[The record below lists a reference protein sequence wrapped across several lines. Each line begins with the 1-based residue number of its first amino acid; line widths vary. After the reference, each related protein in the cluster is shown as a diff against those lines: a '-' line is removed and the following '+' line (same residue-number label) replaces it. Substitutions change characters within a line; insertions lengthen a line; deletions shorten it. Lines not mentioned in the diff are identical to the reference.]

1 MTIVRTNLRTSTVA
15 LVALGTLA
23 LAPVIGSVSAS
34 ASTERPQFADL
45 IESNSQAVVNIRTKT
60 MASTTGRSPHP
71 GPSVAPG
78 TPFDDFFRRFF
89 EQMPQ
94 GAPGGPGGREAIGQG
109 SGFII
114 SADGHVVTNNHVIDS
129 ANEISVTTNDGK
141 SYAATLL
148 GADPKTD
155 LALLKIDS
163 DEPLA
168 FVKFGDS
175 DSARAGDW
183 VLAIGN
189 PFGLGG
195 SATAGIISA
204 RGRDLQAGPYDD
216 FIQIDAP
223 INRGNSGGPVF
234 NTEGEVIGVNTMIYS
249 PNGGNVGI
257 GFAIPSAQAASVVAD
272 LRENGSVERG
282 WLGVQIQG
290 MSEEIAD
297 SLGLEDERGALIARV
312 ESGSPAES
320 AGLKSGDVILEF
332 DGREIETV
340 RDLTRLVAA
349 AGIDDSVELGLWR
362 DGKRRSR
369 DVRIGRQADEPVQLA
384 TAAPKPGRLGLDL
397 SPLTPETRRQFG
409 IPEEVDGALV
419 VGVDPRGPAAR
430 EGLRPGDVISMVNQA
445 SVTTPDDVRE
455 KLDSAA
461 EGDRD
466 HVLFRVERNGG
477 SRFVAMKLA

>member
-1 MTIVRTNLRTSTVA
+1 MTISRTKLRNSTLA
-15 LVALGTLA
+15 LIALGTLA
-23 LAPVIGSVSAS
+23 LAPVAGSVS

-45 IESNSQAVVNIRTKT
+45 VERNSQAVVNIRTTIK
-60 MASTTGRSPHP
+60 ARTTGEPANR
-71 GPSVAPG
+71 GPSAAPG
-78 TPFDDFFRRFF
+78 APFDEFFRRFF

-94 GAPGGPGGREAIGQG
+94 GAPGGPGGREAVGQG
-109 SGFII
+109 SGFIV
-114 SADGHVVTNNHVIDS
+114 SAEGHVVTNNHVIDG
-129 ANEISVTTNDGK
+129 ANEIGVTTNDGK
-141 SYAATLL
+141 SYVATLL

-163 DEPLA
+163 DEPLS

-175 DSARAGDW
+175 DVARAGDW

-223 INRGNSGGPVF
+223 INRGNSGGPIF

-272 LRENGSVERG
+272 LRENGAVERG

-312 ESGSPAES
+312 EPGGPAETS
-320 AGLKSGDVILEF
+320 GLKSGDVILEF
-332 DGREIETV
+332 DGREIETL

-349 AGIDDSVELGLWR
+349 ASVDDSVELGLWR

-369 DVRIGRQADEPVQLA
+369 DVRIGRQADEPVRV
-384 TAAPKPGRLGLDL
+384 AAAVPEPGRLGLDL
-397 SPLTPETRRQFG
+397 SPLTPETRRQFR

-419 VGVDPRGPAAR
+419 VSVDPRGPAAR

-445 SVTTPDDVRE
+445 SVSTPDDVRE

-461 EGDRD
+461 DGDRD